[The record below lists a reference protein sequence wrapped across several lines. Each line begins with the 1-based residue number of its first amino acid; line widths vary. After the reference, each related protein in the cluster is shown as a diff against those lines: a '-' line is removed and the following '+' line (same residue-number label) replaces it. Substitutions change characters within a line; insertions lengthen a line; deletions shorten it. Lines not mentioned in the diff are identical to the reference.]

1 MDMSTEQELF
11 REIKEINVKVGKI
24 ETAVEVLK
32 QREQPSVN
40 CREKMDK
47 TNDDIN
53 KVGSKVDKKVGW
65 YVLLTL
71 CSFLFVYASGSYIYT
86 WLESKD
92 INKKIEDRK

>member
-1 MDMSTEQELF
+1 MSTEKELF
-11 REIKEINVKVGKI
+11 EKISDIKDDISTIKTSVKLLEAK
-24 ETAVEVLK
+24 
-32 QREQPSVN
+32 EQPSVN

-92 INKKIEDRK
+92 INNKIEVSK